1 MSGAETLELVAAVTE
16 PSRRQLLDMLLE
28 QGESTATAM
37 AEELPLTR
45 QAVTKHLTVLKRA
58 GLVEARKSGREVR
71 YRLDVE
77 RLDQATRSLGELAT
91 TWDRRLLRMKKIA
104 EGEATARGRRPP
116 RASPPGS

>member
-1 MSGAETLELVAAVTE
+1 

-104 EGEATARGRRPP
+104 ESEATARGRRPP